1 MSTHRSLRD
10 LSIGSATVIAVAGMA
25 IHNVVEFGPGFLL
38 DPQTLIPVAIF
49 AGLAWACRGPGAR
62 TPMLMLLVAWALL
75 NLVVGGILSV
85 LLLSIFPFAPE
96 PSVRH
101 LAVHVVYSLAEIP
114 LVVVSVRALLASTR
128 HDVPLVETDPTR

>member
-49 AGLAWACRGPGAR
+49 AALAWSCRVARPR

-85 LLLSIFPFAPE
+85 LPLPIFPFAPE
-96 PSVRH
+96 QSLRH
-101 LAVHVVYSLAEIP
+101 LAVHVVYTLAEIP
-114 LVVVSVRALLASTR
+114 LVVASVRALLASVR
-128 HDVPLVETDPTR
+128 HDLPLVTGEPTR

>member
-49 AGLAWACRGPGAR
+49 AALAWSCRGARPR

-85 LLLSIFPFAPE
+85 LPLPIFPFAPE
-96 PSVRH
+96 QSLRH
-101 LAVHVVYSLAEIP
+101 LAVHVVYTLAEIP
-114 LVVVSVRALLASTR
+114 LVVASVRALLASVR
-128 HDVPLVETDPTR
+128 HDLPLVTGEPTR